1 MLRNFHDFGA
11 VIAEHEAESPLLV
24 DADTVLA
31 LAISVSARAV
41 ARRNTQIFQAHCG
54 IQLLQFRER
63 AFADVRRMGATG
75 NSANAAAVAL
85 SLNDLIAIS
94 NSNDYHY
101 NDNRY
106 DQS

>member
-31 LAISVSARAV
+31 LAISRKRLEPV

-63 AFADVRRMGATG
+63 AFADVRRMGAHRQFG
-75 NSANAAAVAL
+75 KRRGGC
-85 SLNDLIAIS
+85 LIP
-94 NSNDYHY
+94 
-101 NDNRY
+101 
-106 DQS
+106 